1 MTTEIEITSE
11 KTMPQNDAIR
21 FAYVGD
27 HFDLRAGGNYIVK
40 SKTFYT
46 NYRPIWN
53 FLGDTTIKLVLERDE
68 STYLLDSTVIN
79 PSLERPPALVGDI
92 CMTPEGTFRLD
103 SKNFEIRANGLY
115 IPDWWFEPANETADS
130 LNPEHQNGPEAD
142 GDPIW
147 VTLEESI
154 KLSHLGDFY
163 NFNAP
168 NKPPKYHTV
177 RSKTFISH
185 KMDGSVWSIET
196 IVEDPEHQ
204 ERHLSTHVEARELIV
219 PYAKA
224 GDNILLADGSRSK
237 VAYKVFSRSSSSQHY
252 SFGLRY

>member
-27 HFDLRAGGNYIVK
+27 HFDLGAGGNYIVK
-40 SKTFYT
+40 SKTFYADQ
-46 NYRPIWN
+46 RPTSN
-53 FLGDTTIKLVLERDE
+53 FVGDIKIKLVLERAE
-68 STYLLDSTVIN
+68 STYLLETTLFN
-79 PSLERPPALVGDI
+79 PRLERPPALVGDI

-103 SKNFEIRANGLY
+103 SKNFDIRGDSY
-115 IPDWWFEPANETADS
+115 YTPRWWFEPANETTDS
-130 LNPEHQNGPEAD
+130 LNPEHQNGAEAD
-142 GDPIW
+142 EQPW
-147 VTLEESI
+147 VTLQESI
-154 KLSHLGDFY
+154 KLSHPGDFY
-163 NFNAP
+163 NFNSP
-168 NKPPKYHTV
+168 NEPPIYTV
-177 RSKTFISH
+177 RSKNFISH

-196 IVEDPEHQ
+196 IVEDPEPR
-204 ERHLSTHVEARELIV
+204 ESHLYTHVEARELIV

>member
-11 KTMPQNDAIR
+11 KIMPQNDAIR

-27 HFDLRAGGNYIVK
+27 HFDLGPGGNYIVK
-40 SKTFYT
+40 SKTFYA
-46 NYRPIWN
+46 NQRPEWN

-115 IPDWWFEPANETADS
+115 IPDWWFEPANGNADS

-147 VTLEESI
+147 VTL
-154 KLSHLGDFY
+154 GM
-163 NFNAP
+163 
-168 NKPPKYHTV
+168 V
-177 RSKTFISH
+177 
-185 KMDGSVWSIET
+185 
-196 IVEDPEHQ
+196 
-204 ERHLSTHVEARELIV
+204 
-219 PYAKA
+219 
-224 GDNILLADGSRSK
+224 
-237 VAYKVFSRSSSSQHY
+237 
-252 SFGLRY
+252 